1 MFENERYL
9 TSGVQARIPPP
20 IQLLIWS
27 CIDTMPKP
35 KDYLQVFRLS
45 VCKEGQRIIHA
56 QEEPEYQK
64 TLVFPCETPTNEK
77 VYVIDDGEH
86 TTMLLAE
93 EY

>member
-1 MFENERYL
+1 MFENERFL
-9 TSGVQARIPPP
+9 TRGVQARIPPP
-20 IQLLIWS
+20 IQLLMWS

-35 KDYLQVFRLS
+35 KDYFQVFRLS
-45 VCKEGQRIIHA
+45 VCKEGQRIIHS
-56 QEEPEYQK
+56 QEEPEYNK
-64 TLVFPCETPTNEK
+64 SYAFYSEEPVTEK